1 MKKNKLLAKPA
12 DMSWGVYALA
22 IAVVLILSLGLCFG
36 LMCLEAL
43 FVMLLWNAIVPS
55 ILIIATPISFW
66 GAMGLSLLCSLLFGS
81 ATSAR
86 IIGSLADRD

>member
-1 MKKNKLLAKPA
+1 MKRNKLLTKPT
-12 DMSWGVYALA
+12 DMSWGVYVLA
-22 IAVVLILSLGLCFG
+22 FTLALILVLGLCFG

-66 GAMGLSLLCSLLFGS
+66 GAMGLSVLCSLLFS
-81 ATSAR
+81 ASSSAR
-86 IIGSLADRD
+86 IIESLADRD

>member
-1 MKKNKLLAKPA
+1 MKKNKLLTKPA
-12 DMSWGVYALA
+12 DMDWGVYALA
-22 IAVVLILSLGLCFG
+22 ITLVLILILGLCFG

-66 GAMGLSLLCSLLFGS
+66 GAMGLSLLCALLFSSG
-81 ATSAR
+81 TSAR
-86 IIGSLADRD
+86 IIGSLADRG

>member
-1 MKKNKLLAKPA
+1 MKKNKFLAKPA

-22 IAVVLILSLGLCFG
+22 IAVVLILVLGLCFG
-36 LMCLEAL
+36 IMCLEAL

-86 IIGSLADRD
+86 IIRSLADRD